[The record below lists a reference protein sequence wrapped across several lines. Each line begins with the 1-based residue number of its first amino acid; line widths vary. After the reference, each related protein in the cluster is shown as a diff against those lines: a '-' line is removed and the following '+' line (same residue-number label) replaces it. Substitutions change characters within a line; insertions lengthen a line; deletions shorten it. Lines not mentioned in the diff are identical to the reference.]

1 MSIARTS
8 DPVKNAATLAMAVLL
23 AALLLTGCGV
33 PPGVGP
39 MRTARPTDDPRP
51 PQVRF
56 SERML
61 AEITANEQKLGRV
74 LAPARIIRVQR
85 LGEGELYELRHFDG
99 SNPDGGGVSP
109 SDGPGWV
116 VEAVGTF
123 IDENLDTGQID
134 ALGTHGLH
142 LWDDAGGESMG
153 LIPCWTR
160 QPTPPDRMEGQCG
173 GVS

>member
-1 MSIARTS
+1 MAIARTS
-8 DPVKNAATLAMAVLL
+8 AVRVATAFAGALLL
-23 AALLLTGCGV
+23 AALLLTGCGA

-56 SERML
+56 GEKML
-61 AEITANEQKLGRV
+61 AEITANEQKLGRA

-85 LGEGELYELRHFDG
+85 LDEGELYELRHFDG
-99 SNPDGGGVSP
+99 SNPDGGGVSS

-123 IDENLDTGQID
+123 IDENPGTGQID
-134 ALGTHGLH
+134 ALGTHGVH
-142 LWDDAGGESMG
+142 LWDDAGGESVEF
-153 LIPCWTR
+153 IPCWTR
-160 QPTPPDRMEGQCG
+160 QLTPPDRMEGQCEG
-173 GVS
+173 AG